1 MSVVIQEDGQIV
13 VVLTP
18 AAPQVIEV
26 VAQGPQGPQGPQ
38 GIQGVVGPT
47 GPTGPQGAGVQLQG
61 TVATPADLPLE
72 GNTPGD
78 SIAVAS
84 TGKIYTWSVIG

>member
-1 MSVVIQEDGQIV
+1 MSLVIQEDGQIV

-18 AAPQVIEV
+18 SAPQVIEV

-38 GIQGVVGPT
+38 GIQGIAGPT

-61 TVATPADLPLE
+61 AVATPEALPLE
-72 GNTPGD
+72 GNTVGD
-78 SIAVAS
+78 SIAVS
-84 TGKIYTWSVIG
+84 SDGKIYTWSQIG

>member
-18 AAPQVIEV
+18 SAPQLVEV

-38 GIQGVVGPT
+38 GIQGITGPI

-61 TVATPADLPLE
+61 TVSTPEDLPLE
-72 GNTPGD
+72 GNTVGD
-78 SIAVAS
+78 SIAVSS
-84 TGKIYTWSVIG
+84 TGKIYTWTEIG